1 MTKVFLKIKKYL
13 IICISIAA
21 STTCLHANSLYFG
34 SWINTVSGDR
44 VDILDGFKSG
54 IGPIL
59 LIENDGDVSLDE
71 WKDNDGKFTISL
83 NYSSYEVTKDEKG
96 NLLLKPSYGDTI
108 VYTPVEADEA
118 QSAIN
123 LKDDEAGFLAAL
135 SEFKWLTSLRG
146 KTAIFKKTF
155 SNDSGVVEFRN
166 GEELDSLL
174 SFGVSSGVIK
184 IGSDVIIEARVTDKY
199 FVGVNERDKFFVFKS
214 LEKSPARISTDLK
227 EEREK
232 FFDQLLTGE
241 WQSKTWGAVN
251 IHRFRPIKGELAGK
265 ELITNDDKLSSHSDW
280 EYSPATGAIKI
291 GYTEYMNA
299 LIVND
304 TLAFIKE
311 NGDQK
316 FLNRA
321 INSSEKRYTL
331 GDVKTTALNE
341 NSLDKIVKML
351 SPQFQYGKYLYS
363 FEFNEDL
370 RTGFIHEWRSDA
382 FDITGETFNSNL
394 IADSVKLSQV
404 EDFIFFDEA
413 NVFKMDSTPSRLR
426 AKSNDE
432 VKEDMIKQ
440 ENLQSSAQES
450 KVIVRVMTNDGK
462 IQDVVLPVNS
472 FKEISSISLLTN

>member
-1 MTKVFLKIKKYL
+1 MNKLFLKFKKCL
-13 IICISIAA
+13 IIFTTLAI
-21 STTCLHANSLYFG
+21 STTCLHANSLFFG
-34 SWINTVSGDR
+34 SWVNTVSGDR

-59 LIENDGDVSLDE
+59 FIKDDGDVSLNE
-71 WKDNDGKFTISL
+71 WKDTDNKFTISL
-83 NYSSYEVTKDEKG
+83 NYSSYEVSKDEKG

-108 VYTPVEADEA
+108 LYAPVETDEA

-123 LKDDEAGFLAAL
+123 LKDNEAGFLAAL
-135 SEFKWLTSLRG
+135 GEFKWLTSING

-184 IGSDVIIEARVTDKY
+184 IGSDVIIEARITDKY

-241 WQSKTWGAVN
+241 WQSKTWGGIK
-251 IHRFRPIKGELAGK
+251 IHKFRPIKGELAGK
-265 ELITNDDKLSSHSDW
+265 ELITYDDKLSSHSDW

-291 GYTEYMNA
+291 GYTEYLNA

-311 NGDQK
+311 NGDQN

-321 INSSEKRYTL
+321 MISSEKRYTL

-341 NSLDKIVKML
+341 NSLDKIGKML
-351 SPQFQYGKYLYS
+351 SPQFQFGNNLYS
-363 FEFNEDL
+363 FEFGADG
-370 RTGFIHEWRSDA
+370 RTGFTHEWRSDV
-382 FDITGETFNSNL
+382 FDITGETFNS
-394 IADSVKLSQV
+394 DYFGKSDKLYQV
-404 EDFIFFDEA
+404 EDFIIFDGA
-413 NVFKMDSTPSRLR
+413 RVFKMDSSPSRLR
-426 AKSNDE
+426 TKSNDE
-432 VKEDMIKQ
+432 VKKDVAEQ
-440 ENLQSSAQES
+440 EKLQGSAQET
-450 KVIVRVMTNDGK
+450 KVIVRVMTTDGK
-462 IQDVVLPVNS
+462 IQDVVLPVSS

>member
-1 MTKVFLKIKKYL
+1 MTKVFLKFKKYL

-34 SWINTVSGDR
+34 SWVNTVSGDR

-59 LIENDGDVSLDE
+59 LIKDDGDVSLNE
-71 WKDNDGKFTISL
+71 WKDSDGKFTMRL
-83 NYSSYEVTKDEKG
+83 GYSSYEVSKDEIG

-108 VYTPVEADEA
+108 VYAPVETDEA

-123 LKDDEAGFLAAL
+123 LKDNEVGFLAAL
-135 SEFKWLTSLRG
+135 GEFKWLTSISG

-155 SNDSGVVEFRN
+155 SNDSGVVELRN
-166 GEELDSLL
+166 GQELDSLL

-184 IGSDVIIEARVTDKY
+184 IGSNVIIEARITDKY
-199 FVGVNERDKFFVFKS
+199 FVGVNERDNFFVFKS

-241 WQSKTWGAVN
+241 WQSKTWGGKR
-251 IHRFRPIKGELAGK
+251 IHKFRPIKGELAGK
-265 ELITNDDKLSSHSDW
+265 QFITIDDKLSAYSDW

-291 GYTEYMNA
+291 GYVEYINA

-304 TLAFIKE
+304 TLAYIDE
-311 NGDQK
+311 NGDQT

-321 INSSEKRYTL
+321 PSSLEKRYTL
-331 GDVKTTALNE
+331 GDVKTTATNE
-341 NSLDKIVKML
+341 NSLDKIAKML
-351 SPQFQYGKYLYS
+351 SPQLQNGTNLYS
-363 FEFNEDL
+363 FEFGADG

-382 FDITGETFNSNL
+382 FDITGETFSSDYHG
-394 IADSVKLSQV
+394 DSDKLYQV
-404 EDFIFFDEA
+404 EDFIIFNDSMI
-413 NVFKMDSTPSRLR
+413 FKMDSSPSRLR
-426 AKSNDE
+426 TKSNDE
-432 VKEDMIKQ
+432 AEKDASEQ
-440 ENLQSSAQES
+440 EKLQSSAQES
-450 KVIVRVMTNDGK
+450 EVIVRVMTTDGK
-462 IQDVVLPVNS
+462 IQDVVLPVSS
-472 FKEISSISLLTN
+472 FKEISSISLLSN